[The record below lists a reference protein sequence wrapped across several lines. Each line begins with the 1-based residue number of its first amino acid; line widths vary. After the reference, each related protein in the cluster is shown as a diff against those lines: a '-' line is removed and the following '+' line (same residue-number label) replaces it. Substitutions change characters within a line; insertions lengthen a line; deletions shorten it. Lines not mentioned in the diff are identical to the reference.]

1 MKRPL
6 ARAGLTPMS
15 SRVRTADE
23 EPDPELGVGGG
34 EPETIGGETRCIGG
48 SVSTGGIP
56 PPPAITAGDDWEIL
70 ASPESAEVTACLPV
84 IGAAGTGGAVAVIEP
99 EAVALRCGSF
109 AIWARRARRVWGREF
124 GSFARTR
131 VSSWSSS
138 SGRLELMETTDGIG
152 ELTVEYATSIRFAP
166 VYGRRPVSISNVSTP
181 IA

>member
-34 EPETIGGETRCIGG
+34 EPETIGGDTRCIGG
-48 SVSTGGIP
+48 SVSTGCIP
-56 PPPAITAGDDWEIL
+56 PPPAITAGDDWGVL
-70 ASPESAEVTACLPV
+70 VTATSLEVMACRLV
-84 IGAAGTGGAVAVIEP
+84 IGAEPAGGTVAVVEP
-99 EAVALRCGSF
+99 EALALRWGSL
-109 AIWARRARRVWGREF
+109 AIWLRRSRTVWGLSF
-124 GSFARTR
+124 GSLARTR

-138 SGRLELMETTDGIG
+138 SGRLELMDTTDGIG

-166 VYGRRPVSISNVSTP
+166 VYGRRPVSISKVRTP